1 MLTSYNRIYLSK
13 QTDTE
18 SCQCIFQSGGATGL
32 EWNQYIG
39 RVIIND
45 FIMQLDDHV
54 GTEFAPYMRVL
65 LFIEY
70 GMFQSAINVIKQINI
85 PGLEQIK
92 SWLINALEQGEDR
105 YE

>member
-1 MLTSYNRIYLSK
+1 MLKSYNRIVLSK
-13 QTDTE
+13 LDDPE
-18 SCQCIFQSGGATGL
+18 SSECIFQSQGVTGL

-39 RVIIND
+39 RTIIND

-54 GTEFAPYMRVL
+54 GTEFAPYMSVL

-92 SWLINALEQGEDR
+92 AWLINALEQGEDR